1 MFALNKYFVRYGKSD
16 RAQYISHL
24 DFLRTIG
31 RAMRRANLPLEYSKG
46 FNPHPLI
53 TFAAP
58 ISVGIK
64 SRCEMFCAR
73 LTEDI
78 PEEDFKKRLVSA
90 MPECLPIIGVTRN
103 EIDFKK
109 IYSADYEIETEKKV
123 TDKQI
128 KAFMAQT
135 QILIDKKTKKGIKE
149 TDIKADIF
157 NISVNDNTIT
167 ATLKTSDQGSLKP
180 MLLTMAMNRFEG
192 IDTGFCSYLRL
203 CFKDA
208 DNNVI

>member
-1 MFALNKYFVRYGKSD
+1 MNKYFVRYGKD
-16 RAQYISHL
+16 HRAQYISHL

-31 RAMRRANLPLEYSKG
+31 RAMRRAELPLEYSQG

-64 SRCEMFCAR
+64 SNCEMFCVR

-78 PEEDFKKRLVSA
+78 TADEFKKRLTSA
-90 MPECLPIIGVTRN
+90 MPDCLPVLEVTK
-103 EIDFKK
+103 EDIDFKS
-109 IYSADYEIETEKKV
+109 INSADYEIETENAV
-123 TDKQI
+123 SSVQI
-128 KAFMAQT
+128 KAFMAEP
-135 QILIDKKTKKGIKE
+135 QILIEKKTKKGIKE

-157 NISVNDNTIT
+157 DISVKDNIIS
-167 ATLKTSDQGSLKP
+167 ATLKTSDSGSLKP
-180 MLLTMAMNRFEG
+180 MLLVSAMNKYG
-192 IDTGFCSYLRL
+192 IDTGFCRYLRL
-203 CFKDA
+203 RFKDA

>member
-1 MFALNKYFVRYGKSD
+1 MNKYFVKYGKD
-16 RAQYISHL
+16 HRAQYISHL

-31 RAMRRANLPLEYSKG
+31 RAMRRAGLPLEYSQG

-78 PEEDFKKRLVSA
+78 TADEFKERLKNA
-90 MPECLPIIGVTRN
+90 MPDCLPILDVTKN
-103 EIDFKK
+103 EIEFKN
-109 IYSADYEIETEKKV
+109 ICSADYEIETENIV
-123 TDKQI
+123 TGEQI
-128 KAFMAQT
+128 KVFMAQP

-157 NISVNDNTIT
+157 DISVKDNIIS
-167 ATLKTSDQGSLKP
+167 ATLKTSDSGSLKP
-180 MLLTMAMNRFEG
+180 MLLVSAINKYG
-192 IDTGFCSYLRL
+192 IDTGFCRYLRL
-203 CFKDA
+203 RFRDA
-208 DNNVI
+208 DKNVI

>member
-1 MFALNKYFVRYGKSD
+1 MNKYFVKYGKD
-16 RAQYISHL
+16 HRAQYISHL

-31 RAMRRANLPLEYSKG
+31 RAMRRAQLPLEYSQG

-64 SRCEMFCAR
+64 SECEMFCVR

-78 PEEDFKKRLVSA
+78 TAEEFKERLTDA
-90 MPECLPIIGVTRN
+90 MPDCLPILEVTKD
-103 EIDFKK
+103 EIEFKS
-109 IYSADYEIETEKKV
+109 INSADYEIETEKPV
-123 TDKQI
+123 SDELI
-128 KAFMAQT
+128 NAFMAEP

-157 NISVNDNTIT
+157 DISVQDNIIS
-167 ATLKTSDQGSLKP
+167 ATLKTSDSGSLKP
-180 MLLTMAMNRFEG
+180 MLLISAMNKYG
-192 IDTGFCSYLRL
+192 IDTGFCRYLRL
-203 CFKDA
+203 RFRDTDK
-208 DNNVI
+208 NVI

>member
-1 MFALNKYFVRYGKSD
+1 MNKYFVKYGKD
-16 RAQYISHL
+16 HRAQYISHL

-31 RAMRRANLPLEYSKG
+31 RAMRRAGLPLEYSQG

-78 PEEDFKKRLVSA
+78 TADEFKERLKNA
-90 MPECLPIIGVTRN
+90 MPDCLPILDVTKN
-103 EIDFKK
+103 EIEFKN
-109 IYSADYEIETEKKV
+109 ICSADYEIETENIV
-123 TDKQI
+123 TGEQI
-128 KAFMAQT
+128 KVFMAQQ

-157 NISVNDNTIT
+157 DISVKDNIIS
-167 ATLKTSDQGSLKP
+167 ATLKTSDSGSLKP
-180 MLLTMAMNRFEG
+180 MLLVSAINKYG
-192 IDTGFCSYLRL
+192 IDTGFCRYLRL
-203 CFKDA
+203 RFRDA
-208 DNNVI
+208 DKNVI